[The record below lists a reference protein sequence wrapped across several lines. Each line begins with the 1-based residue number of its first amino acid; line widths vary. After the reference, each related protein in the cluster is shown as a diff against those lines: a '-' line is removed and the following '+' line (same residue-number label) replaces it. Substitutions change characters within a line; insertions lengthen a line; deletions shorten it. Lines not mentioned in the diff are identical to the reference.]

1 MGRRVK
7 IYKKELDKKMTYSYN
22 FTYRGTYRGTQ
33 RNGGKKMK
41 KSLAMLMT
49 LLFVLL
55 GTTAW
60 AQSYTAGVYTAQ
72 ANGNNGPVTVEVEV
86 SDAEILS
93 VKVTEHAETAGL
105 SDTPIERIP
114 AKIVE
119 GQTLAVDTVSGATN
133 TSNAIL
139 KAAEDAL
146 AQAGADIEALKAVQE
161 KDETAG
167 ETAERHVQALV
178 IGAGGSGLAAAI
190 TLQEQG
196 IETLVVDKM
205 ANAGGATAL
214 TGALINGGCSKQ
226 QDKRGVTDDVQ
237 TMFMDA
243 MVYGSFQ
250 NDARMTWLMVNN
262 TGDSVDWLHDT
273 VGVEFEEAINHF
285 PEHTNDRA
293 FYPKGKQPGYLTG
306 TMEQHYLSNG
316 GELLL
321 ETRAQHL
328 LTEDGRVI
336 GASCSTAD
344 GTLNIYADVT
354 LLATGGYGASVALRP
369 ADQMGTLFYG
379 ASASTGDGIIMAE
392 EVGAMTHYMQYLKS
406 YPQGIEKPLDGGN
419 ITADGTTFRGNA
431 YISPLASQ
439 AVTLNDGAIYVNVEG
454 ERCMNENMDF
464 VSIKKVTQ
472 KQTDMTVYLV
482 MDQKGYDNWMG
493 MMEVSAGLTPEIVA
507 PWLDADDGKPVFRK
521 GATVEEA
528 AAKAGIDAEKLS
540 ATVAHFN
547 EMVASGKD
555 DDFGRAEMSVGLD
568 SDGPIYIVEQRLRMA
583 TSLGGLKTSTSF
595 EVYDENEQAI
605 DGLYACGEV
614 IGGVHGDESM
624 PSNCVAWAVTS
635 GRLAAKAAA
644 DAVKAK

>member
-1 MGRRVK
+1 M
-7 IYKKELDKKMTYSYN
+7 
-22 FTYRGTYRGTQ
+22 
-33 RNGGKKMK
+33 
-41 KSLAMLMT
+41 
-49 LLFVLL
+49 
-55 GTTAW
+55 
-60 AQSYTAGVYTAQ
+60 YTAQ

-86 SDAEILS
+86 SDTEILS

-226 QDKRGVTDDVQ
+226 QAERGVTDDVQ

-293 FYPKGKQPGYLTG
+293 FYPKGKLPGYLTG

-482 MDQKGYDNWMG
+482 MDQKGYDKWMG

>member
-1 MGRRVK
+1 
-7 IYKKELDKKMTYSYN
+7 
-22 FTYRGTYRGTQ
+22 
-33 RNGGKKMK
+33 MK
-41 KSLAMLMT
+41 KSMAMLLT
-49 LLFVLL
+49 LLLVLF

-86 SDAEILS
+86 NDSEILN
-93 VKVTEHAETAGL
+93 VRVTDHAETAGL
-105 SDTPIERIP
+105 SDAPIERIP
-114 AKIVE
+114 AEIVE

-146 AQAGADIEALKAVQE
+146 AQAGADIEALKVAKE
-161 KDETAG
+161 KTDAACEVT
-167 ETAERHVQALV
+167 ERHVQALV

-196 IETLVVDKM
+196 VETLVVDKM
-205 ANAGGATAL
+205 ASAGGATAL

-226 QDKRGVTDDVQ
+226 QAERGVTDDVQ

-243 MVYGSFQ
+243 MEYGSFE

-273 VGVEFEEAINHF
+273 VGVEFEDVINHF

-293 FYPKGKQPGYLTG
+293 FYPKGKLPGYLTG
-306 TMEQHYLSNG
+306 TMEQYYRSNG

-328 LTEDGRVI
+328 LTENGRVV
-336 GASCSTAD
+336 GASCSTTD
-344 GTLNIYADVT
+344 GVLNIYADVT

-369 ADQMGTLFYG
+369 ENQMGTLFYG

-439 AVTLNDGAIYVNVEG
+439 AATLNDGAIYVNVEG

-482 MDQKGYDNWMG
+482 MDQKGFDNWMAK
-493 MMEVSAGLTPEIVA
+493 MEVSAGLTQEIVE
-507 PWLDADDGKPVFRK
+507 PWLDATEGKPVFRR

-528 AAKAGIDAEKLS
+528 AEKAGINAEKLS
-540 ATVAHFN
+540 ETVAHFN
-547 EMVASGKD
+547 DMVAAGKD

-568 SDGPIYIVEQRLRMA
+568 LDGQIYIVEQRLRMA

-595 EVYDENEQAI
+595 EVYDENEQVI
-605 DGLYACGEV
+605 DGLYACGEI

-644 DAVKAK
+644 DAVKAE

>member
-1 MGRRVK
+1 
-7 IYKKELDKKMTYSYN
+7 
-22 FTYRGTYRGTQ
+22 
-33 RNGGKKMK
+33 MK

-226 QDKRGVTDDVQ
+226 QAERGVTDDVQ

-379 ASASTGDGIIMAE
+379 ASSSTGDGIIMAE

-482 MDQKGYDNWMG
+482 MDQKGYDKWMG

-624 PSNCVAWAVTS
+624 PSNCVAWDVTS

>member
-1 MGRRVK
+1 
-7 IYKKELDKKMTYSYN
+7 
-22 FTYRGTYRGTQ
+22 
-33 RNGGKKMK
+33 MK

-146 AQAGADIEALKAVQE
+146 TQAGADIEALKAVQE

-226 QDKRGVTDDVQ
+226 QAERGVTDDVQ

-595 EVYDENEQAI
+595 EVYDENEQVI

>member
-1 MGRRVK
+1 
-7 IYKKELDKKMTYSYN
+7 
-22 FTYRGTYRGTQ
+22 
-33 RNGGKKMK
+33 MK

-146 AQAGADIEALKAVQE
+146 AQAGADIEALKVVQE

-226 QDKRGVTDDVQ
+226 QAERGVTDDVQ

-293 FYPKGKQPGYLTG
+293 FYPKGKLPGYLTG

-482 MDQKGYDNWMG
+482 MDQKGYDKWMG

>member
-1 MGRRVK
+1 
-7 IYKKELDKKMTYSYN
+7 
-22 FTYRGTYRGTQ
+22 
-33 RNGGKKMK
+33 MK

-60 AQSYTAGVYTAQ
+60 AQSYTAGVYTAH

-226 QDKRGVTDDVQ
+226 QAERGVTDDVQ

-293 FYPKGKQPGYLTG
+293 FYPKGKLPGYLTG

>member
-1 MGRRVK
+1 
-7 IYKKELDKKMTYSYN
+7 
-22 FTYRGTYRGTQ
+22 
-33 RNGGKKMK
+33 MK

-226 QDKRGVTDDVQ
+226 QAERGVTDDVQ

-293 FYPKGKQPGYLTG
+293 FYPKGKLPGYLTG

-482 MDQKGYDNWMG
+482 MDQKGYDKWMG

-528 AAKAGIDAEKLS
+528 AEKAGIDAEKLS

>member
-1 MGRRVK
+1 
-7 IYKKELDKKMTYSYN
+7 
-22 FTYRGTYRGTQ
+22 
-33 RNGGKKMK
+33 MK

-226 QDKRGVTDDVQ
+226 QAERGVTDDVQ

-293 FYPKGKQPGYLTG
+293 FYPKGKLPGYLTG

-482 MDQKGYDNWMG
+482 MDQKGYDKWMG

-635 GRLAAKAAA
+635 GRLAAKAGA

>member
-1 MGRRVK
+1 
-7 IYKKELDKKMTYSYN
+7 
-22 FTYRGTYRGTQ
+22 
-33 RNGGKKMK
+33 MK

-226 QDKRGVTDDVQ
+226 QAERGVTDDVQ

-293 FYPKGKQPGYLTG
+293 FYPKGKLPGYLTG

-316 GELLL
+316 GEFLL

-482 MDQKGYDNWMG
+482 MDQKGYDKWMG

>member
-1 MGRRVK
+1 
-7 IYKKELDKKMTYSYN
+7 
-22 FTYRGTYRGTQ
+22 
-33 RNGGKKMK
+33 MK
-41 KSLAMLMT
+41 KSMAMLLT
-49 LLFVLL
+49 LLLVLF

-60 AQSYTAGVYTAQ
+60 AQNYTAGVYTAQ

-86 SDAEILS
+86 NDSEILN
-93 VKVTEHAETAGL
+93 VRVTDHAETAGL
-105 SDTPIERIP
+105 SDAPIERIP
-114 AKIVE
+114 AEIVE

-146 AQAGADIEALKAVQE
+146 AQAGADIEALKVAKE
-161 KDETAG
+161 KTDTAC
-167 ETAERHVQALV
+167 EVTERHVQALV

-196 IETLVVDKM
+196 VETLVVDKM
-205 ANAGGATAL
+205 ASAGGATAL

-226 QDKRGVTDDVQ
+226 QAERGVTDDVQ

-243 MVYGSFQ
+243 MEYGSFE

-273 VGVEFEEAINHF
+273 VGVEFEDVINHF

-293 FYPKGKQPGYLTG
+293 FYPKGKQSGYLTG
-306 TMEQHYLSNG
+306 TMEQYYRSYG

-328 LTEDGRVI
+328 LTENGRVV
-336 GASCSTAD
+336 GASCSTKD
-344 GTLNIYADVT
+344 GVLNIYADVT

-369 ADQMGTLFYG
+369 ENQMGTLFYG
-379 ASASTGDGIIMAE
+379 ASSSTGDGIIMAE

-419 ITADGTTFRGNA
+419 ITADGTTFRSNA

-439 AVTLNDGAIYVNVEG
+439 AATLNDGAIYVNVEG

-482 MDQKGYDNWMG
+482 MDQKGFDNWMAK
-493 MMEVSAGLTPEIVA
+493 MEVSAGLTKEIVE
-507 PWLDADDGKPVFRK
+507 PWLDATEGKPVFRR

-528 AAKAGIDAEKLS
+528 AEKAGINAEKLS
-540 ATVAHFN
+540 ETVAHFN
-547 EMVASGKD
+547 DMVAAGKD

-568 SDGPIYIVEQRLRMA
+568 LDGQIYIVEQRLRMA

-595 EVYDENEQAI
+595 EVYDENEQVI
-605 DGLYACGEV
+605 DGLYACGEI

-644 DAVKAK
+644 DAVKAE

>member
-1 MGRRVK
+1 
-7 IYKKELDKKMTYSYN
+7 
-22 FTYRGTYRGTQ
+22 
-33 RNGGKKMK
+33 MK

-146 AQAGADIEALKAVQE
+146 TQAGADIEALKAVQE

-226 QDKRGVTDDVQ
+226 QAERGVTDDVQ

-419 ITADGTTFRGNA
+419 ITADGTMFRGNA

-482 MDQKGYDNWMG
+482 MDQKGYDKWMG

>member
-1 MGRRVK
+1 
-7 IYKKELDKKMTYSYN
+7 
-22 FTYRGTYRGTQ
+22 
-33 RNGGKKMK
+33 MK

-60 AQSYTAGVYTAQ
+60 AQSYTAGVYPAQ

-226 QDKRGVTDDVQ
+226 QAERGVTDDVQ

-250 NDARMTWLMVNN
+250 NDARMTWLLVNN

-293 FYPKGKQPGYLTG
+293 FYPKGKLPGYLTG

>member
-1 MGRRVK
+1 
-7 IYKKELDKKMTYSYN
+7 
-22 FTYRGTYRGTQ
+22 
-33 RNGGKKMK
+33 MK

-49 LLFVLL
+49 FLFVLL

-161 KDETAG
+161 KDEIAG

-226 QDKRGVTDDVQ
+226 QAERGVTDDVQ

-293 FYPKGKQPGYLTG
+293 FYPKGKLPGYLTG

-482 MDQKGYDNWMG
+482 MDQKGYDKWMG

>member
-1 MGRRVK
+1 
-7 IYKKELDKKMTYSYN
+7 
-22 FTYRGTYRGTQ
+22 
-33 RNGGKKMK
+33 
-41 KSLAMLMT
+41 
-49 LLFVLL
+49 
-55 GTTAW
+55 
-60 AQSYTAGVYTAQ
+60 
-72 ANGNNGPVTVEVEV
+72 
-86 SDAEILS
+86 
-93 VKVTEHAETAGL
+93 
-105 SDTPIERIP
+105 
-114 AKIVE
+114 
-119 GQTLAVDTVSGATN
+119 
-133 TSNAIL
+133 
-139 KAAEDAL
+139 
-146 AQAGADIEALKAVQE
+146 
-161 KDETAG
+161 
-167 ETAERHVQALV
+167 
-178 IGAGGSGLAAAI
+178 
-190 TLQEQG
+190 
-196 IETLVVDKM
+196 
-205 ANAGGATAL
+205 
-214 TGALINGGCSKQ
+214 
-226 QDKRGVTDDVQ
+226 
-237 TMFMDA
+237 
-243 MVYGSFQ
+243 
-250 NDARMTWLMVNN
+250 
-262 TGDSVDWLHDT
+262 
-273 VGVEFEEAINHF
+273 
-285 PEHTNDRA
+285 
-293 FYPKGKQPGYLTG
+293 
-306 TMEQHYLSNG
+306 MEQHYLSNG

>member
-1 MGRRVK
+1 
-7 IYKKELDKKMTYSYN
+7 
-22 FTYRGTYRGTQ
+22 
-33 RNGGKKMK
+33 MK
-41 KSLAMLMT
+41 KSIAMLMT

-226 QDKRGVTDDVQ
+226 QAERGVTDDVQ

-406 YPQGIEKPLDGGN
+406 YPQGIEKPLEGGN

-595 EVYDENEQAI
+595 EVYDENEQVI

>member
-1 MGRRVK
+1 
-7 IYKKELDKKMTYSYN
+7 
-22 FTYRGTYRGTQ
+22 
-33 RNGGKKMK
+33 MK

-226 QDKRGVTDDVQ
+226 QAERGVTDDVQ

-293 FYPKGKQPGYLTG
+293 FYPKGKLPGYLTG

-379 ASASTGDGIIMAE
+379 ASSSTGDGIIMAE

-482 MDQKGYDNWMG
+482 MDQKGYDKWMG

-568 SDGPIYIVEQRLRMA
+568 LDGPIYIVEQRLRMA
-583 TSLGGLKTSTSF
+583 TSLGGLNTSTSF

>member
-1 MGRRVK
+1 
-7 IYKKELDKKMTYSYN
+7 
-22 FTYRGTYRGTQ
+22 
-33 RNGGKKMK
+33 MK

-226 QDKRGVTDDVQ
+226 QAERGVTDDVQ

-379 ASASTGDGIIMAE
+379 ASSSTGDGIIMAE

-454 ERCMNENMDF
+454 ERCMNEKMDF

-482 MDQKGYDNWMG
+482 MDQKGYDKWMG

>member
-1 MGRRVK
+1 
-7 IYKKELDKKMTYSYN
+7 
-22 FTYRGTYRGTQ
+22 
-33 RNGGKKMK
+33 MK

-226 QDKRGVTDDVQ
+226 QAERGVTDDVQ

-293 FYPKGKQPGYLTG
+293 FYPKGKLPGYLTG

-482 MDQKGYDNWMG
+482 MDQKGYDNWIG

>member
-1 MGRRVK
+1 
-7 IYKKELDKKMTYSYN
+7 
-22 FTYRGTYRGTQ
+22 
-33 RNGGKKMK
+33 MK
-41 KSLAMLMT
+41 KSLVMLMT

-226 QDKRGVTDDVQ
+226 QAERGVTDDVQ

-250 NDARMTWLMVNN
+250 NDARMTWLLVNN

>member
-1 MGRRVK
+1 
-7 IYKKELDKKMTYSYN
+7 
-22 FTYRGTYRGTQ
+22 
-33 RNGGKKMK
+33 MK

-226 QDKRGVTDDVQ
+226 QAERGVTDDVQ

-482 MDQKGYDNWMG
+482 MDQKGYDKWMG

-568 SDGPIYIVEQRLRMA
+568 SDGPIYIVEQHLRMA

>member
-1 MGRRVK
+1 
-7 IYKKELDKKMTYSYN
+7 
-22 FTYRGTYRGTQ
+22 
-33 RNGGKKMK
+33 MK

-190 TLQEQG
+190 TLQERG

-205 ANAGGATAL
+205 TNAGGATAL

-226 QDKRGVTDDVQ
+226 QAERGVTDDVQ

>member
-1 MGRRVK
+1 
-7 IYKKELDKKMTYSYN
+7 
-22 FTYRGTYRGTQ
+22 
-33 RNGGKKMK
+33 MK

-226 QDKRGVTDDVQ
+226 QAERGVTDDVQ

-379 ASASTGDGIIMAE
+379 ASSSTGDGIIMAE

-528 AAKAGIDAEKLS
+528 AEKAGIDAEKLS

>member
-1 MGRRVK
+1 
-7 IYKKELDKKMTYSYN
+7 
-22 FTYRGTYRGTQ
+22 
-33 RNGGKKMK
+33 MK

-226 QDKRGVTDDVQ
+226 QAERGVTDDVQ

-379 ASASTGDGIIMAE
+379 ASSSTGDGIIMAE

-595 EVYDENEQAI
+595 EVYDENEQVI

>member
-1 MGRRVK
+1 
-7 IYKKELDKKMTYSYN
+7 
-22 FTYRGTYRGTQ
+22 
-33 RNGGKKMK
+33 MK

-226 QDKRGVTDDVQ
+226 QAERGVTDDVQ

-293 FYPKGKQPGYLTG
+293 FYPKGKLPGYLTG

-482 MDQKGYDNWMG
+482 MDQKGYDNWMA

-547 EMVASGKD
+547 EMVAAGKD

-595 EVYDENEQAI
+595 EVYDENEQVI

>member
-1 MGRRVK
+1 
-7 IYKKELDKKMTYSYN
+7 
-22 FTYRGTYRGTQ
+22 
-33 RNGGKKMK
+33 MK

-226 QDKRGVTDDVQ
+226 QAERGVTDDVQ

-379 ASASTGDGIIMAE
+379 ASSSTGDGIIMAE

-419 ITADGTTFRGNA
+419 ITADGTTFRSNA

-507 PWLDADDGKPVFRK
+507 PWLDAADGKPVFRK

-583 TSLGGLKTSTSF
+583 TSLGGLKTCTSF

>member
-1 MGRRVK
+1 
-7 IYKKELDKKMTYSYN
+7 
-22 FTYRGTYRGTQ
+22 
-33 RNGGKKMK
+33 MK

-86 SDAEILS
+86 SDAKILS

-226 QDKRGVTDDVQ
+226 QAERGVTDDVQ

-379 ASASTGDGIIMAE
+379 ASSSTGDGIIMAE

-482 MDQKGYDNWMG
+482 MDQKGYDKWMG

-547 EMVASGKD
+547 EMVDSGKD

>member
-1 MGRRVK
+1 
-7 IYKKELDKKMTYSYN
+7 
-22 FTYRGTYRGTQ
+22 
-33 RNGGKKMK
+33 MK

-226 QDKRGVTDDVQ
+226 QAERGVTDDVQ

-336 GASCSTAD
+336 GASCSTED

-482 MDQKGYDNWMG
+482 MDQKGYDKWMG

-547 EMVASGKD
+547 EMVALGKD

>member
-1 MGRRVK
+1 
-7 IYKKELDKKMTYSYN
+7 
-22 FTYRGTYRGTQ
+22 
-33 RNGGKKMK
+33 MK

-226 QDKRGVTDDVQ
+226 QAERGVTDDVQ

-328 LTEDGRVI
+328 LMEDGRVI

-379 ASASTGDGIIMAE
+379 ASSSTGDGIIMAE

-482 MDQKGYDNWMG
+482 MDQKGYDKWMG

-624 PSNCVAWAVTS
+624 PSTCVAWAVTS

>member
-1 MGRRVK
+1 
-7 IYKKELDKKMTYSYN
+7 
-22 FTYRGTYRGTQ
+22 
-33 RNGGKKMK
+33 MK
-41 KSLAMLMT
+41 KSMAMLLT
-49 LLFVLL
+49 LLLVLF

-86 SDAEILS
+86 NDSEILN
-93 VKVTEHAETAGL
+93 VRITDHAETAGL
-105 SDTPIERIP
+105 SDAPIERIP
-114 AKIVE
+114 AEIVE

-146 AQAGADIEALKAVQE
+146 AQAGADIEALKVAKE
-161 KDETAG
+161 KTDAACEVT
-167 ETAERHVQALV
+167 ERHVQALV

-196 IETLVVDKM
+196 VETLVVDKM
-205 ANAGGATAL
+205 ASAGGATAL

-226 QDKRGVTDDVQ
+226 QAERGVTDDVQ

-243 MVYGSFQ
+243 MEYGSFE

-273 VGVEFEEAINHF
+273 VGVEFEDVINHF

-293 FYPKGKQPGYLTG
+293 FYPKGKLPGYLTG
-306 TMEQHYLSNG
+306 TMEQYYRSNG

-328 LTEDGRVI
+328 LTENGRVV
-336 GASCSTAD
+336 GASCSTTD
-344 GTLNIYADVT
+344 GVLNIYADVT

-369 ADQMGTLFYG
+369 ENQMGTLFYG

-439 AVTLNDGAIYVNVEG
+439 AATLNDGAIYVNVEG

-482 MDQKGYDNWMG
+482 MDQKGFDNWMAK
-493 MMEVSAGLTPEIVA
+493 MEVSAGLTQEIVE
-507 PWLDADDGKPVFRK
+507 PWLDATEGKPVFRR

-528 AAKAGIDAEKLS
+528 AEKAGINAEKLS
-540 ATVAHFN
+540 ETVAHFN
-547 EMVASGKD
+547 DMVAAGKD

-568 SDGPIYIVEQRLRMA
+568 LDGQIYIVEQRLRMA

-595 EVYDENEQAI
+595 EVYDENEQVI
-605 DGLYACGEV
+605 DGLYACGEI

-644 DAVKAK
+644 DAVKAE

>member
-1 MGRRVK
+1 
-7 IYKKELDKKMTYSYN
+7 
-22 FTYRGTYRGTQ
+22 
-33 RNGGKKMK
+33 MK

-86 SDAEILS
+86 SDTEILS

-226 QDKRGVTDDVQ
+226 QAERGVTDDVQ

-293 FYPKGKQPGYLTG
+293 FYPKGKLPGYLTG

-482 MDQKGYDNWMG
+482 MDQKGYDKWMG

-635 GRLAAKAAA
+635 GRRAAKAAA

>member
-1 MGRRVK
+1 
-7 IYKKELDKKMTYSYN
+7 
-22 FTYRGTYRGTQ
+22 
-33 RNGGKKMK
+33 MK

-226 QDKRGVTDDVQ
+226 QAERGVTDDVQ

-293 FYPKGKQPGYLTG
+293 FYPKGKLPGYLTG

-336 GASCSTAD
+336 GASCSTAG

>member
-1 MGRRVK
+1 
-7 IYKKELDKKMTYSYN
+7 
-22 FTYRGTYRGTQ
+22 
-33 RNGGKKMK
+33 MK

-226 QDKRGVTDDVQ
+226 QDERGVTDDVQ

>member
-1 MGRRVK
+1 
-7 IYKKELDKKMTYSYN
+7 
-22 FTYRGTYRGTQ
+22 
-33 RNGGKKMK
+33 MK

-72 ANGNNGPVTVEVEV
+72 ANGNNGPGTVEVEV

-226 QDKRGVTDDVQ
+226 QAERGVTDDVQ

-250 NDARMTWLMVNN
+250 NDARMTWLLVNN

>member
-1 MGRRVK
+1 
-7 IYKKELDKKMTYSYN
+7 
-22 FTYRGTYRGTQ
+22 
-33 RNGGKKMK
+33 MK

-226 QDKRGVTDDVQ
+226 QAERGVTDDVQ

-250 NDARMTWLMVNN
+250 NDARMTWLLVNN

-293 FYPKGKQPGYLTG
+293 FYPKGKLPGYLTG

-419 ITADGTTFRGNA
+419 ITVDGTTFRGNA

-482 MDQKGYDNWMG
+482 MDQKGYDKWMG

>member
-1 MGRRVK
+1 
-7 IYKKELDKKMTYSYN
+7 
-22 FTYRGTYRGTQ
+22 
-33 RNGGKKMK
+33 MK

-226 QDKRGVTDDVQ
+226 QAERGVTDDVQ

-379 ASASTGDGIIMAE
+379 ASSSTGDGIIMAE

-482 MDQKGYDNWMG
+482 MDQKGYDKWMG

-635 GRLAAKAAA
+635 DRLAAKAAA

>member
-1 MGRRVK
+1 
-7 IYKKELDKKMTYSYN
+7 
-22 FTYRGTYRGTQ
+22 
-33 RNGGKKMK
+33 MK

-161 KDETAG
+161 KDETSG

-226 QDKRGVTDDVQ
+226 QAERGVTDDVQ

-250 NDARMTWLMVNN
+250 NDARMTWLLVNN

-293 FYPKGKQPGYLTG
+293 FYPKGKLPGYLTG

>member
-1 MGRRVK
+1 
-7 IYKKELDKKMTYSYN
+7 
-22 FTYRGTYRGTQ
+22 
-33 RNGGKKMK
+33 MK

-214 TGALINGGCSKQ
+214 TGALIYGGCSKQ
-226 QDKRGVTDDVQ
+226 QAERGVTDDVQ

-482 MDQKGYDNWMG
+482 MDQKGYDKWMG

>member
-1 MGRRVK
+1 
-7 IYKKELDKKMTYSYN
+7 
-22 FTYRGTYRGTQ
+22 
-33 RNGGKKMK
+33 MK

-226 QDKRGVTDDVQ
+226 QAERGVTDDVQ

-406 YPQGIEKPLDGGN
+406 YPQGIEKPLEGGN

-482 MDQKGYDNWMG
+482 MDQKGYDKWMG

-507 PWLDADDGKPVFRK
+507 PWLDADDGKPMFRK

>member
-1 MGRRVK
+1 
-7 IYKKELDKKMTYSYN
+7 
-22 FTYRGTYRGTQ
+22 
-33 RNGGKKMK
+33 MK

-226 QDKRGVTDDVQ
+226 QAERGVTDDVQ

-293 FYPKGKQPGYLTG
+293 FYPKGKLPGYLTG

-369 ADQMGTLFYG
+369 ADQIGTLFYG
-379 ASASTGDGIIMAE
+379 ASSSTGDGIIMAE